1 MVLRYDRRDFLS
13 ENRCTKFKNQQKRRS
28 PVEAPVLNS
37 DFILTYRI
45 ACEVLL
51 PILDNPTQLAI
62 AIYEEMHTNL
72 IKNLYIAAPPN
83 EKDFVRKLT
92 KILSSKGV
100 QVVNSDQAQLF
111 MKGHYPNCDHFKVE
125 SVLPKSETWYFK
137 YSGSFFGLDI
147 IVRARNLF
155 KIKLFY
161 SIPQINLVFKYFQF
175 STGRISL
182 QLFMCMTHTVWLKI
196 IRIVNGILTKWNNRY
211 KTVSVFDL
219 MKWI

>member
-13 ENRCTKFKNQQKRRS
+13 ENRCAKFKNQQKRRS
-28 PVEAPVLNS
+28 PVLNS

-83 EKDFVRKLT
+83 EQVFVRKLI

-125 SVLPKSETWYFK
+125 FK
-137 YSGSFFGLDI
+137 DLI
-147 IVRARNLF
+147 ELC
-155 KIKLFY
+155 LH
-161 SIPQINLVFKYFQF
+161 
-175 STGRISL
+175 
-182 QLFMCMTHTVWLKI
+182 C
-196 IRIVNGILTKWNNRY
+196 RY
-211 KTVSVFDL
+211 
-219 MKWI
+219 